1 MIFDVLVD
9 PSSLFGICY
18 VPTLY
23 IHWSIQSFS
32 HSFICMAKN
41 VSKNWSRTIFSF
53 WKLHVYS
60 TLCSYWEL
68 QSIKVL
74 IANKR
79 IRGFV
84 IHCQMS
90 FLLDSK
96 HAISFVWSPP
106 FWLAESKQTGFY
118 RNWKLLPFALKK
130 RRVSF
135 LMILL
140 NSLLLDKS
148 FSACL
153 WHHRPVSTLKVTVM
167 HFCSKSILYFLK

>member
-1 MIFDVLVD
+1 MKKMMYLLIPRLCLVFVMYIIFIGAF
-9 PSSLFGICY
+9 S
-18 VPTLY
+18 
-23 IHWSIQSFS
+23 QSFI
-32 HSFICMAKN
+32 HSYGKKK

-60 TLCSYWEL
+60 TLYGYWEL